1 MTFLN
6 HNNNENT
13 DAGDAI
19 SDPGYDFDESD
30 PEDSDENP
38 LEEEEIKLPLLGLRR
53 TRAQIWKNFDTTVV
67 FG

>member
-19 SDPGYDFDESD
+19 SDAGYDFNESD

-38 LEEEEIKLPLLGLRR
+38 
-53 TRAQIWKNFDTTVV
+53 
-67 FG
+67 